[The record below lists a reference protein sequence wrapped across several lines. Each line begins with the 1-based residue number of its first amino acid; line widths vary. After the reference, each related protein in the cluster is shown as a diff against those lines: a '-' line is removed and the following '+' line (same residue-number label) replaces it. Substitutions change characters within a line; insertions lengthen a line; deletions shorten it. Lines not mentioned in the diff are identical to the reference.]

1 MIPKPPAQRMIVVLI
16 AGCLAAFVAVLATA
30 FIGTTGARGVARVD
44 FNDVAIDEDTTV
56 SGSRYSVPP
65 LRVAIAAMISPES
78 TMKYYGDL
86 LKLIGDRTGRRTVF
100 LQRKTYAEV
109 NRLLER
115 KEVDIAFVCSGPYV
129 TGHDTFGMEIL
140 AVPEVG
146 GKSVYHSYILA
157 HRDSNVRSF
166 DDLQGRRFAFTDPN
180 SNTGSLVPRYMLA
193 REGQT
198 PDGAFSETFFTY
210 SHDNSIKAVAE
221 GLADGASVDSLVWE
235 FINATDPSFTARTRI
250 VEKSPPYGIPPVV
263 VHPGLD
269 ADLKQRLRDV
279 FLTLHDDEDA
289 ALLMGELHI
298 ERFVGGDDRTY
309 DSVREMQRWIAR
321 QTRPAG

>member
-1 MIPKPPAQRMIVVLI
+1 MISKPPAQRLVLVLI
-16 AGCLAAFVAVLATA
+16 AGCLAAFVAVLASA
-30 FIGTTGARGVARVD
+30 FVGTSGARGVARID
-44 FNDVAIDEDTTV
+44 FNDVAIDDDTDV
-56 SGSRYSVPP
+56 SGSHYTVPP

-78 TMKYYGDL
+78 TMEYYGDL
-86 LKLIGDRTGRRTVF
+86 LELIGERTGRRTVF

-129 TGHDTFGMEIL
+129 TGHAAFGMEIL

-157 HRDSNVRSF
+157 HRDSDVLSF
-166 DDLQGRRFAFTDPN
+166 DDLEGRRFAFTDPN

-193 REGQT
+193 RQGET
-198 PDGAFSETFFTY
+198 PDTAFSETFFTY

-235 FINATDPSFTARTRI
+235 FIDATDPTFTARTRI

-269 ADLKQRLRDV
+269 AEFKQRLRDL
-279 FLTLHDDEDA
+279 FMTLHNDEEA
-289 ALLMGELHI
+289 AFLMRQLHI
-298 ERFVGGDDRTY
+298 DRFVGGDDGTY